1 MSTLSCLKPGALSL
15 ALIAL
20 GACAS
25 DGTSPAPVALTT
37 PASAPAATSTTTA
50 ASTNPAATAPAAA
63 VAQAGTTTASRNRTG
78 QAQQPGGNLGNRLQF
93 RTEVQQP
100 ADFVRE
106 GRPANLDYIPVGVT
120 PQRTGVQRSA
130 TELEAIEKE
139 LDAQRQRSRAFAN
152 RPKPAS
158 PYDGKPAPRRRPAAT
173 APSE

>member
-1 MSTLSCLKPGALSL
+1 MPTLSCLKPGALSL

-25 DGTSPAPVALTT
+25 DGMSPAPVALTT
-37 PASAPAATSTTTA
+37 PAPAPAATSTTTA
-50 ASTNPAATAPAAA
+50 A
-63 VAQAGTTTASRNRTG
+63 TTTASTAAVASGATPVTGRNRAG
-78 QAQQPGGNLGNRLQF
+78 QAQQQGTNLGNRLQF

-106 GRPANLDYIPVGVT
+106 GRPANPDYIPVGVT

-130 TELEAIEKE
+130 TELQAIEKE

-158 PYDGKPAPRRRPAAT
+158 PYDGRPAPRRRPT
-173 APSE
+173 TSAPSE

>member
-37 PASAPAATSTTTA
+37 PAPAPVAATTTTA
-50 ASTNPAATAPAAA
+50 ASTTTPAPAAA
-63 VAQAGTTTASRNRTG
+63 VASGGTAATGRNRAG
-78 QAQQPGGNLGNRLQF
+78 AAEQQGGNLGNRLQF
-93 RTEVQQP
+93 RTEVQEP
-100 ADFVRE
+100 ADFVRA
-106 GRPANLDYIPVGVT
+106 GRPANPDYIPVGVT

-130 TELEAIEKE
+130 TELQAIEKE
-139 LDAQRQRSRAFAN
+139 LDAQRQRSRNFAN

-158 PYDGKPAPRRRPAAT
+158 PYDGTPAPRRRPAT
-173 APSE
+173 SAPSE